1 MRVIYLIV
9 CIITILLIANGFT
22 YSYADESIESFSMA
36 TNQRYSISTGQA
48 QLFIPGYFVPD
59 GDNIDVMF
67 HMHGAYST
75 VENDLLLSGK
85 NCVLINVTFNG
96 LSGVYSSYFAD
107 QTIFRTIL
115 NSAMGKLKSLGYA
128 SNPRVRF
135 LCVSAWSAGYGGVR
149 DLLNSTSYYTTIN
162 ALCMLDCPYASY
174 YPSAPTV
181 SSTDMAPFLKFAK
194 DAVLGNK
201 TYFMSHTEILPIT
214 YASTSE
220 TAEYLI
226 TNVGTTRQPYSGTNA
241 YGMIYRSKTEWNKFY
256 IHGFQGNQAPDHNN
270 HLYAAYLFYDYIK
283 FPSEIGNPVFPYS
296 DSFPASGRQ
305 LYWWA
310 NKFTSPVITAFSP
323 TSPGGDGYV
332 LVVKDP
338 SGGYESTR
346 IGNATDSGYYVQ
358 TDIYCQYRPE
368 VASDGFEREG
378 IFARD
383 SGNGGFEGTTGGG
396 GYCYFMAYDSN
407 NGRVWC
413 AKSVNG
419 IITDFNIAPIYY
431 PSTAWR
437 KFRIECSGNRITYK
451 LDNSVVLS
459 KIDNTYHSGPCG
471 IGFHEYFLTNSN
483 MLGTR
488 TDNFFA
494 DELTVT
500 AIQSSWMLYQ

>member
-1 MRVIYLIV
+1 MKFR
-9 CIITILLIANGFT
+9 IIFLSILTISLIAISISSSFG
-22 YSYADESIESFSMA
+22 DESTDTFSFA

-48 QLFIPGYFVPD
+48 QLFIPGYYVPD
-59 GDNIDVMF
+59 GDNIDVLF

-96 LSGVYSSYFAD
+96 LSGVYSSYFSD

-115 NSAMGKLKSLGYA
+115 NSAMAKLKSLGYA

-135 LCVSAWSAGYGGVR
+135 LCVSAWSAGFGGVR
-149 DLLNSTSYYTTIN
+149 DLINSTSYYTTIN

-194 DAVLGNK
+194 EAVLGSK
-201 TYFMSHTEILPIT
+201 TYFMSHTEILTP

-226 TNVGTTRQPYSGTNA
+226 NNVGTTRQSYSGTNS
-241 YGMIYRSKTEWNKFY
+241 YGMLYRSKTEWNKFY
-256 IHGFQGNQAPDHNN
+256 IHGFQGNTAQDHMN
-270 HLYAAYLFYDYIK
+270 HLYAAYLFLDYIK

-296 DSFPASGRQ
+296 DTFPSSGRQ

-310 NKFTSPVITAFSP
+310 NKFTSPAITAFSP

-346 IGNATDSGYYVQ
+346 IGNSTDSDYFVQ
-358 TDIYCQYRPE
+358 SDIYCQYRSD
-368 VASDGFEREG
+368 VASDGFERYG

-396 GYCYFMAYDSN
+396 GYCYLMAYDSN
-407 NGRVWC
+407 SGRLWCGKSINGV
-413 AKSVNG
+413 
-419 IITDFNIAPIYY
+419 ITDFNTTPIYY

-451 LDNSVVLS
+451 LDNSVVCS
-459 KIDNTYHSGPCG
+459 ITDTSYHSGLCG
-471 IGFHEYFLTNSN
+471 IGFHEYFTTNSN

-488 TDNFFA
+488 VDNFYA
-494 DELTVT
+494 DLVT
-500 AIQSSWMLYQ
+500 TTGISNWMLYQ

>member
-1 MRVIYLIV
+1 MKYFNLVSDIFLLLFV
-9 CIITILLIANGFT
+9 FIIFINNSFAEEPLTTFT
-22 YSYADESIESFSMA
+22 FA

-48 QLFIPGYFVPD
+48 QLFIPGYFIPD

-75 VENDLLLSGK
+75 VENDLLVSGK

-96 LSGVYSSYFAD
+96 LSGVYQSYFSD

-115 NSAMGKLKSLGYA
+115 ESAMAKLKSLGYA

-135 LCVSAWSAGYGGVR
+135 LCVSAWSAGFGGVR
-149 DLLNSTSYYTTIN
+149 DLINSTSYYTTIN

-174 YPSAPTV
+174 YPSKPTV

-194 DAVLGNK
+194 DAVLGSK
-201 TYFMSHTEILPIT
+201 TYFMSHTEIIPGT

-226 TNVGTTRQPYSGTNA
+226 VNVGTTRQPYSGTNA
-241 YGMIYRSKTEWNKFY
+241 YGMVYRSKTEWNKFY
-256 IHGFQGNQAPDHNN
+256 IHGFQGDQAQDHMN
-270 HLYAAYLFYDYIK
+270 HLYYAFLFYDYIK
-283 FPSEIGNPVFPYS
+283 FPSELGNPIFPYS

-305 LYWWA
+305 LLWWTD
-310 NKFTSPVITAFSP
+310 KFTTPAITAFSP
-323 TSPGGDGYV
+323 TSPSGDGYV

-346 IGNATDSGYYVQ
+346 VGNSTDTNYFVQ
-358 TDIYCQYRPE
+358 AALYCQYRSE
-368 VASDGFEREG
+368 VAGDGYERYG

-396 GYCYFMAYDSN
+396 GYCYLMAYDSN
-407 NGRVWC
+407 NGRLWC
-413 AKSVNG
+413 GKSING
-419 IITDFNIAPIYY
+419 VLTDFNSTPVYY

-437 KFRIECSGNRITYK
+437 IFRIECFGNQITFK
-451 LDNSVVLS
+451 LDNIPIITVT
-459 KIDNTYHSGPCG
+459 DNAYHNGPCG
-471 IGFHEYFLTNSN
+471 IGFHEYFTTNSN

-488 TDNFFA
+488 ADNFLADIFA
-494 DELTVT
+494 YTVT
-500 AIQSSWMLYQ
+500 PFWILYQ